1 MSLPAAPVWLNE
13 EPWLAE
19 LLRWCLTRQSEARQR
34 QVTRRISPR
43 TIPALFDFA
52 ADTEYRWSLIQILAR
67 DHQVFEIR
75 LDRPG
80 PGDEPY
86 LGAQLR
92 FNPATEDRLREWLGQ
107 PRTDP
112 YVAAWQA
119 AVQVH
124 QDCFADAGQALLAYP
139 LRVSGYA
146 AAELVEGFARIS
158 GLLDRPRTLRQLSSI
173 CFRGHS
179 KLLEERQELLHTL
192 FGSRASSIEPRA
204 LLLIAWA
211 PPSFSQLLLIE
222 NQDTFLRLAS
232 AAPREYALVYSAG
245 FRATAQRL
253 KSPHT
258 RYSFLPGSDHE
269 RFLQSWSHVPAWFW
283 GDLDYSGLAII
294 KSLRQ
299 LLPQLQAWEPG
310 YRPMLELIESGGG
323 HLAEHAA
330 KTGQRDAGETGCPYA
345 DQYLLPALRKHHRFA
360 DQEIVDLSTLDT
372 AIKAQR
378 Q

>member
-1 MSLPAAPVWLNE
+1 MSLPASPVWLNE

-52 ADTEYRWSLIQILAR
+52 ADTEYRWSLIKILAR

-158 GLLDRPRTLRQLSSI
+158 SLLDRPRTLRQLSAAS
-173 CFRGHS
+173 FRGHS
-179 KLLEERQELLHTL
+179 KLLDHRSELLKAL
-192 FGSRASSIEPRA
+192 FGGRADSITPRA
-204 LLLIAWA
+204 LLLSAWA
-211 PPSFSQLLLIE
+211 PPGFDKLLIVE
-222 NQDTFLRLAS
+222 NQDSFMQLVAT
-232 AAPREYALVYSAG
+232 APPGYALLYSAG
-245 FRATAQRL
+245 FRAAAERL
-253 KSPHT
+253 FAEHT
-258 RYSFLPGSDHE
+258 HFAFLPGSDSEHF
-269 RFLQSWSHVPAWFW
+269 RGNWANAQAWFW
-283 GDLDYSGLAII
+283 GDLDHAGMAIL
-294 KSLRQ
+294 KGLRQ
-299 LLPQLQAWEPG
+299 LLPQLRAWEPG
-310 YRPMLELIESGGG
+310 YEPMLKRLLAGGG
-323 HLAEHAA
+323 HLAEQAA
-330 KTGQRDAGETGCPYA
+330 KTGQKDAGATGCAYA
-345 DQYLLPALRKHHRFA
+345 DTRLVPALRMTGRSL
-360 DQEIVDLSTLDT
+360 DQEAVDLQYVL
-372 AIKAQR
+372 AELCR
-378 Q
+378 